1 MNSFTTEQQHDIL
14 LRELLLV
21 LSGYEG
27 EYIRIAAANGA
38 AKAQSSGSPYM
49 RSINLVMDA
58 DSADKSIVSQVGQ
71 LLPICENVIH
81 LKDYIRVHSRYEY
94 GLVSHAFA
102 AELQSL
108 LCDYENIVIQLE
120 CLVSQSKLTMQ
131 KMVYFLQ
138 PSKVVIRVLNHL
150 CSDVVKDATGGLMI
164 DLLYQSIQQQGDE
177 KAKEIHMKLFD
188 AAAEPYFKM
197 LQLWLFR
204 YVTYIV

>member
-1 MNSFTTEQQHDIL
+1 M
-14 LRELLLV
+14 
-21 LSGYEG
+21 
-27 EYIRIAAANGA
+27 
-38 AKAQSSGSPYM
+38 
-49 RSINLVMDA
+49 
-58 DSADKSIVSQVGQ
+58 
-71 LLPICENVIH
+71 
-81 LKDYIRVHSRYEY
+81 
-94 GLVSHAFA
+94 
-102 AELQSL
+102 
-108 LCDYENIVIQLE
+108 
-120 CLVSQSKLTMQ
+120 SQSKLTMQ

-138 PSKVVIRVLNHL
+138 PSKGVIRVLNHL